1 MTDGLSPPID
11 GEAIENYAWSADQR
25 LNRHEKR
32 NDVTRRR
39 LFHLA
44 AMSLAGL
51 SISTVWPD
59 RARADRLFEVLFGD
73 ARLAARL
80 GARHLVQDPAS
91 GRRGRLLV
99 AELAS
104 GGDLDERQALA
115 ARIADQLARLETV
128 VVDGWVMARAEADLC
143 AAVHLDRHG
152 S

>member
-1 MTDGLSPPID
+1 M
-11 GEAIENYAWSADQR
+11 
-25 LNRHEKR
+25 
-32 NDVTRRR
+32 TRRR

-51 SISTVWPD
+51 SISMVWPD

-80 GARHLVQDPAS
+80 GARHLSQDPAA
-91 GRRGRLLV
+91 GRRGRLLA
-99 AELAS
+99 AELVS
-104 GGDLDERQALA
+104 GHDPDEQQALA
-115 ARIADQLARLETV
+115 ARVADQLARLDTV

-143 AAVHLDRHG
+143 AAVHLDRLG